1 MKITIT
7 FLLVFTNLLSAQIKG
22 VVVDENNKPIP
33 FVNIWIEN
41 ENIGT
46 TSEEDGSFKI
56 DLKDENKNLV
66 FSAIGYKKE
75 VSKFKEKIVLEKQI
89 YKLEDVV
96 IQTSKQTKEIEIG
109 DSKKIHHRQLSGD
122 KPWIYG
128 KLFSYET
135 KYSETSF
142 LKSIIFYTDSRK
154 EKAKIKIRVYEV
166 KDSIPTNDILYEDL
180 IVTVKKGMRK
190 NKIDVS
196 KYKIMFP
203 KNGLIVGL
211 EWLIID
217 YNKYYFYYKNEITKL
232 PEKILVS
239 YAPDLVIN
247 YSDIEN
253 SYRFSGGKWKKNKLI
268 FFKTKNKNP
277 WDNKVMVPAINL
289 VLTN

>member
-1 MKITIT
+1 LKKIIL
-7 FLLVFTNLLSAQIKG
+7 FLLISFSLSAQIKG
-22 VVVDENNKPIP
+22 VVVDENNIPIP
-33 FVNIWIEN
+33 YVNIWIEN
-41 ENIGT
+41 ENIGS
-46 TSEEDGSFKI
+46 TSEDDGSFKI

-75 VSKFKEKIVLEKQI
+75 VFKFKEKIVLEKQI

-109 DSKKIHHRQLSGD
+109 DSKKIHHTQLSGD

-128 KLFSYET
+128 KLFSYEAN
-135 KYSETSF
+135 YSETSF
-142 LKSIIFYTDSRK
+142 LKSIIFFTNSRK
-154 EKAKIKIRVYEV
+154 EEAKIKIRIYEV
-166 KDSIPTNDILYEDL
+166 KDSIPTDDILYEDL

-217 YNKYYFYYKNEITKL
+217 YNKYYFDYKDGKS
-232 PEKILVS
+232 EKSLVN

>member
-1 MKITIT
+1 MKKIIL
-7 FLLVFTNLLSAQIKG
+7 FLLISFSLSAQIKG
-22 VVVDENNKPIP
+22 VVVDENNIPIP
-33 FVNIWIEN
+33 YVNIWIEN
-41 ENIGT
+41 ENIGS
-46 TSEEDGSFKI
+46 TSEDDGSFKI

-109 DSKKIHHRQLSGD
+109 DSKKIHHTQLSGD

-128 KLFSYET
+128 KLFSYEAN
-135 KYSETSF
+135 YSETSF
-142 LKSIIFYTDSRK
+142 LKSIIFFTNSRK
-154 EKAKIKIRVYEV
+154 EEAKIKIRIYEV
-166 KDSIPTNDILYEDL
+166 KDSIPTDDILYEDL
-180 IVTVKKGMRK
+180 IVIVKKGMRK

-217 YNKYYFYYKNEITKL
+217 YNKYYFDYKDGKS
-232 PEKILVS
+232 EKSLVN

>member
-7 FLLVFTNLLSAQIKG
+7 LLIVFTNLLSAQIKG

-33 FVNIWIEN
+33 YVNIWIEN
-41 ENIGT
+41 ENVGT

-56 DLKDENKNLV
+56 DSKDENKNLV
-66 FSAIGYKKE
+66 FSAIGYQKE
-75 VSKFKEKIVLEKQI
+75 ISKFKEKIVLEKQI
-89 YKLEDVV
+89 YTLEDVV

-109 DSKKIHHRQLSGD
+109 DSKKIHHTQLSGD

-142 LKSIIFYTDSRK
+142 LKSIIFYTNSKK
-154 EKAKIKIRVYEV
+154 EEAKIKIRVYEV
-166 KDSIPTNDILYEDL
+166 KDSIPTDDILYEDL

-217 YNKYYFYYKNEITKL
+217 FNKYDFEYKEGKNK
-232 PEKILVS
+232 KILVS

-247 YSDIEN
+247 YSEVEN
-253 SYRFSGGKWKKNKLI
+253 SYRFSGGKWKKNKII

-277 WDNKVMVPAINL
+277 WDNKIMVPAINL
-289 VLTN
+289 ILTN

>member
-1 MKITIT
+1 MKKIIL
-7 FLLVFTNLLSAQIKG
+7 FLLISFSLSAQIKG
-22 VVVDENNKPIP
+22 VVVDENNIPIP
-33 FVNIWIEN
+33 YVNIWIEN
-41 ENIGT
+41 ENIGS
-46 TSEEDGSFKI
+46 TSEDDGSFKI

-75 VSKFKEKIVLEKQI
+75 VTKFKEKIVLEKQI

-109 DSKKIHHRQLSGD
+109 DSKKIHHTQLSGD

-128 KLFSYET
+128 KLFSYEAN
-135 KYSETSF
+135 YSETSF
-142 LKSIIFYTDSRK
+142 LKSIIFFTNSRK
-154 EKAKIKIRVYEV
+154 EEAKIKIRIYEV
-166 KDSIPTNDILYEDL
+166 KDSIPTDDILYEDL

-217 YNKYYFYYKNEITKL
+217 YNKYYFDYKDGKS
-232 PEKILVS
+232 EKSLVN

>member
-1 MKITIT
+1 MKKIIL
-7 FLLVFTNLLSAQIKG
+7 FLLISFSLSAQIKG
-22 VVVDENNKPIP
+22 VVVDENNIPIP
-33 FVNIWIEN
+33 YVNIWIEN
-41 ENIGT
+41 ENIGS
-46 TSEEDGSFKI
+46 TSEDDGSFKI

-109 DSKKIHHRQLSGD
+109 DSKKIHHTQLSGD

-128 KLFSYET
+128 KLFSYEAN
-135 KYSETSF
+135 YSETSF
-142 LKSIIFYTDSRK
+142 LKSIIFFTNSRK
-154 EKAKIKIRVYEV
+154 EEAKIKIRIYEV
-166 KDSIPTNDILYEDL
+166 KDSIPTDDILYEDL

-217 YNKYYFYYKNEITKL
+217 YNKYYFDYKDGKS
-232 PEKILVS
+232 EKSLVN

>member
-1 MKITIT
+1 M
-7 FLLVFTNLLSAQIKG
+7 
-22 VVVDENNKPIP
+22 VVDENNIPIP
-33 FVNIWIEN
+33 YVNIWIEN

-46 TSEEDGSFKI
+46 TSEDDGSFKI
-56 DLKDENKNLV
+56 DLKEENKNLV

-75 VSKFKEKIVLEKQI
+75 VFKFKEKIVLEKQI

-109 DSKKIHHRQLSGD
+109 DSKKIHHTQLSGD

-128 KLFSYET
+128 KLFSYEAN
-135 KYSETSF
+135 YSETSF
-142 LKSIIFYTDSRK
+142 LKSIIFFTNSRK
-154 EKAKIKIRVYEV
+154 EEAKIKIRIYEV
-166 KDSIPTNDILYEDL
+166 KDSIPTDDILYEDL

-217 YNKYYFYYKNEITKL
+217 YNKYYFDYKDGKS
-232 PEKILVS
+232 EKSLVN

>member
-1 MKITIT
+1 LKKIIL
-7 FLLVFTNLLSAQIKG
+7 FLLISFSLSAQIKG
-22 VVVDENNKPIP
+22 VVVDENNIPIP
-33 FVNIWIEN
+33 YVNIWIEN
-41 ENIGT
+41 ENIGS
-46 TSEEDGSFKI
+46 TSEDDGSFKI

-109 DSKKIHHRQLSGD
+109 DSKKIHHTQLSGD

-128 KLFSYET
+128 KLFSYEAN
-135 KYSETSF
+135 YSETSF
-142 LKSIIFYTDSRK
+142 LKSIIFFTNSRK
-154 EKAKIKIRVYEV
+154 EEAKIKIRIYEV
-166 KDSIPTNDILYEDL
+166 KDSIPTDDILYEDL

-217 YNKYYFYYKNEITKL
+217 YNKYYFDYKDGKS
-232 PEKILVS
+232 EKSLVN

>member
-1 MKITIT
+1 MKKTVL
-7 FLLVFTNLLSAQIKG
+7 FLLISYSLNAQIKG
-22 VVVDENNKPIP
+22 VVVDENNIPIP
-33 FVNIWIEN
+33 YVNIWVEN

-46 TSEEDGSFKI
+46 TSEENGSFQ
-56 DLKDENKNLV
+56 LNVSKDKNLI
-66 FSAIGYKKE
+66 FSAIGYKK
-75 VSKFKEKIVLEKQI
+75 STTFFKEKIVLEKEF

-217 YNKYYFYYKNEITKL
+217 FNKYDFDYKDGKS
-232 PEKILVS
+232 EKILVS

-253 SYRFSGGKWKKNKLI
+253 SYRFSGGKWTKNKII

-289 VLTN
+289 ILTN